1 MHLTLY
7 ILYRYRVIS
16 ILKIIIIQ
24 IYRILLYFSVVKK
37 SPENQLSAVETLLHL
52 AKYSF
57 SPFRCNWLIAID
69 LPETATSWSIGDNK
83 LAKTVASTM
92 SDDDNVRTHMPR
104 ITILN

>member
-37 SPENQLSAVETLLHL
+37 SPENQLSAVETLPNIVSRLFV
-52 AKYSF
+52 ATD
-57 SPFRCNWLIAID
+57 WL
-69 LPETATSWSIGDNK
+69 LSIYLKRQPHDRS
-83 LAKTVASTM
+83 V
-92 SDDDNVRTHMPR
+92 
-104 ITILN
+104 TISSQKR